1 MHGCSALTLLPRI
14 AVLVQEAML
23 PCCAEEPL
31 LKMAASLAPLA
42 AVLVAEGLLDAAV
55 RAALAA
61 PLDATAQNLAVLA
74 EGVIMALLQE
84 AANVAAGAEAEAAD
98 VGMAAAVAGA
108 AAVARQALGGSSDG
122 HMHHSLQSASAW
134 LPPARQLATALLAWW
149 RRPEEQQAAALEL
162 AQAAAARSCAYLR
175 CANLR
180 GEGGPAAGQG
190 VGSQRCRCAGE
201 RWSSMLRQSCA

>member
-1 MHGCSALTLLPRI
+1 
-14 AVLVQEAML
+14 
-23 PCCAEEPL
+23 
-31 LKMAASLAPLA
+31 
-42 AVLVAEGLLDAAV
+42 
-55 RAALAA
+55 
-61 PLDATAQNLAVLA
+61 
-74 EGVIMALLQE
+74 MALLQE
-84 AANVAAGAEAEAAD
+84 AANVAADAEAEAAD
-98 VGMAAAVAGA
+98 VGMAAAVAEA

-149 RRPEEQQAAALEL
+149 RRPEEQQAALEL

-190 VGSQRCRCAGE
+190 IGSQRCRCAGE
-201 RWSSMLRQSCA
+201 RWSLMLRQSCA